1 MITKP
6 QQERMLEYIVGKLT
20 NGHARVEP
28 RHKELTNGITT
39 NYILV
44 DSDGIVLLADQ
55 EYPNETFAELYRL
68 VSKSKQDVGVLFYK
82 GADTFF
88 RAAAPLHHY
97 KKRGLSMKNYSEEDM
112 RRMIMFRPE
121 EIFMYHKDG
130 QKLQYYQPESARLE
144 EGIMTYVFGPVNA
157 DYSHISSK
165 RFKPQDRTFIRDH
178 IIKDEKFYDGKL
190 KLVNGILVPL

>member
-1 MITKP
+1 MIRKQ
-6 QQERMLEYIVGKLT
+6 QQESMIEYLVGKISDEI
-20 NGHARVEP
+20 GSVKP
-28 RHKELTNGITT
+28 MHKEIVSGIES
-39 NYILV
+39 NYILLGK
-44 DSDGIVLLADQ
+44 DGIVLMVDQ
-55 EYPNETFAELYRL
+55 KYPDGSFDKVYTDA
-68 VSKSKQDVGVLFYK
+68 SKIYNNVGVVFYK
-82 GADTFF
+82 GENTFF
-88 RAAAPLHHY
+88 RPAAPIHHY
-97 KKRGLSMKNYSEEDM
+97 KKTGRSMKNYTEEEM
-112 RRMIMFRPE
+112 HRMIMFRPE